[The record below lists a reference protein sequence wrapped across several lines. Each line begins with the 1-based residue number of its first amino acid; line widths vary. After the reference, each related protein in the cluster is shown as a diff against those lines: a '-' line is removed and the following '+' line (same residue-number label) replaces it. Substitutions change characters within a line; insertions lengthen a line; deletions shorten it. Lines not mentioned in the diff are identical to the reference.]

1 MDPRS
6 AAFAAWIVVCCAALP
21 AAAAN
26 RLSLDEAFARIVEQH
41 PELQQFDRRADV
53 LAAERER
60 AAQRPALVAGAL
72 LENVAGSGEASGG
85 DSAELTL
92 SLASVLERGGKAE
105 ARGDVVAS
113 RIDAL
118 GTAREARRLDLL
130 AEAARR
136 YLSLASA
143 QRIGEL
149 AAVERAQRQRSAEA
163 ARARHRAGGTPESAV
178 LAAEAAVARAAMD
191 ERLAQARFE
200 TARLQLAA
208 LWGERDPDFGIDPP
222 ALLALPALPGRVELA
237 QLLEA
242 TPDITRF
249 ADEARVREAQLAL
262 ARSDAAFDLSWELG
276 VRRLEASDDVAL
288 VAGVSVPLGA
298 RTRAGPG
305 LRAAQAELDALGTER
320 EATVRTLYATLA
332 EAYGRYSVATAEV
345 QALGSDI
352 IPRLAR
358 AGAAAEKAY
367 RAGAATYAEWA
378 QIQAEHATVL
388 RQQHELALGAWLA
401 LVEIQ
406 RLTGHAFIAPPVRS
420 EHGDIDP

>member
-6 AAFAAWIVVCCAALP
+6 AAFAAWVVACCVALP
-21 AAAAN
+21 AAAAD
-26 RLSLDEAFARIVEQH
+26 RLSIDEVFARVGELH
-41 PELQQFDRRADV
+41 PELQLFENRGEV

-60 AAQRPALVAGAL
+60 AALRPPLVAGAM
-72 LENVAGSGEASGG
+72 LENVAGSGEASGA

-105 ARGDVVAS
+105 ARGDVVAR

-118 GTAREARRLDLL
+118 GAEREARRLDLL

-143 QRIGEL
+143 QRIGAL
-149 AAVERAQRQRSAEA
+149 AAAERTQRERTADA
-163 ARARHRAGGTPESAV
+163 ARARYRAGGTPESAV
-178 LAAEAAVARAAMD
+178 LAAEAAAARAAMD

-200 TARLQLAA
+200 AARLQLAA
-208 LWGERDPDFGIDPP
+208 LWGERDPDFAIDAP
-222 ALLALPALPGRVELA
+222 ALLALPALPGRTELA

-276 VRRLEASDDVAL
+276 VRRLEAGDDVAL

-298 RTRAGPG
+298 RARAGPAV
-305 LRAAQAELDALGTER
+305 RAARAELDALDTER
-320 EATVRTLYATLA
+320 DATVRILYATLA
-332 EAYGRYSVATAEV
+332 EVHGRYSVANAEV
-345 QALGSDI
+345 QALGTDI

-358 AGAAAEKAY
+358 AGEAAEKAY

-378 QIQAEHATVL
+378 QLQAEHAAAL
-388 RQQHELALGAWLA
+388 RQQHELALGAWFSLI
-401 LVEIQ
+401 EIQ
-406 RLTGHAFIAPPVRS
+406 RLTGRAFIAAPARG

>member
-6 AAFAAWIVVCCAALP
+6 AAFAAWVVVCCVALP

-26 RLSLDEAFARIVEQH
+26 RLSLDDAFARVVEEH
-41 PELQQFDRRADV
+41 PELQQFENRGEV

-72 LENVAGSGEASGG
+72 LENVAGSGEARGG

-105 ARGDVVAS
+105 ARGEEVAR

-136 YLSLASA
+136 YLSLAFA

-149 AAVERAQRQRSAEA
+149 AAAERAQRERSAEA
-163 ARARHRAGGTPESAV
+163 ARARHRAGGAPESAV
-178 LAAEAAVARAAMD
+178 LAAEAGVARAAMD
-191 ERLAQARFE
+191 GRLAQARFE
-200 TARLQLAA
+200 TARQQLAA
-208 LWGERDPDFGIDPP
+208 LWGERDPDFAIAPP
-222 ALLALPALPGRVELA
+222 ALLALPALPGRAELA
-237 QLLEA
+237 RLLEA
-242 TPDITRF
+242 APDVTRF

-262 ARSDAAFDLSWELG
+262 MRSDAAFDLSWELG

-298 RTRAGPG
+298 RSRAGPG
-305 LRAAQAELDALGTER
+305 VRAARAELDVLDTER
-320 EATVRTLYATLA
+320 GAAVRTLYATLA
-332 EAYGRYSVATAEV
+332 EAHGRYSAATAEV
-345 QALGSDI
+345 QALGNDI
-352 IPRLAR
+352 IPRLAH
-358 AGAAAEKAY
+358 AGEAAERAY

-378 QIQAEHATVL
+378 QLQTEHATAL

-406 RLTGHAFIAPPVRS
+406 RLTGRAFIAAPARS